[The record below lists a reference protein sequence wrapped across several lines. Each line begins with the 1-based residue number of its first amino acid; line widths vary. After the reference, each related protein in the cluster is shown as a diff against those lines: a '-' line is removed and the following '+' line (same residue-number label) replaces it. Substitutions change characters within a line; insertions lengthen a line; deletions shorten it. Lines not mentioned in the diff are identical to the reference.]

1 MKKAHFIFTRHPRS
15 INVHVQNL
23 EELSIEQIQE
33 IEAFVRARKGVF
45 DFETY
50 TFAIQKK
57 LEFNEFVSLVEL
69 TLPNSTCENK
79 ELKIQQKAKV
89 EFGKYK
95 GMFYSEIPDSYLL
108 WLKGNYRG
116 KDRDI
121 VDAEISFRTL

>member
-1 MKKAHFIFTRHPRS
+1 MNKAHFIFTRHPHS
-15 INVHVQNL
+15 FNVHVQNL
-23 EELSIEQIQE
+23 EELSVEQIQE
-33 IEAFVRARKGVF
+33 IEAFVGERKGVF

-57 LEFNEFVSLVEL
+57 IEFSEFLSLVKL
-69 TLPNSTCENK
+69 TLPNSTCEEK
-79 ELKIQQKAKV
+79 KLKIQQKAKV

-95 GMFYSEIPDSYLL
+95 GMFYSDLPDSYLL

-121 VDAEISFRTL
+121 VDAELNFRTL